1 MTYSEIEKRRMQLA
15 DNTSAAYRKLRNWL
29 EKSVKENKPA
39 DIEVATEHVYDA
51 AAYLTSCREEEL
63 KFLEDPYAYMNGKD

>member
-15 DNTSAAYRKLRNWL
+15 NDTSAAYRTLRNWM
-29 EKSVKENKPA
+29 EKSVKETDPA

-51 AAYLTSCREEEL
+51 AARLTYCREEEL
-63 KFLEDPYAYMNGKD
+63 KFLEDPYAYMGKD